1 MQNNESGAG
10 SRSVKSMTGFGRG
23 RFIASG
29 LEITTE
35 IRAVNHRFLDIF
47 LRVPK
52 TYTLFEPEIRKI
64 VSNSISRGKIDV
76 TVTRV
81 GSKGNL
87 LQMVLDENLS
97 NEYYRCLLELRTKFG
112 LSGDVTLSDMLTAKD
127 MIVPVEKEEAV
138 ELERPMLEHSLRE
151 ALEGLDKMRCA
162 EGTALWRDIEQ
173 RLESMLITVA
183 AIEPIQNQVPAAAKE
198 KLMKRVQELTGGLE
212 LDPDRLL
219 QEVALIVDRSDVSE
233 ELTRLRSHIAQ
244 FMSCGKTGSPLGRK
258 LDFLVQELNRET
270 NTIGS
275 KSSSTDIS
283 SYVVSMKVEL
293 EKIREQIQNIE

>member
-1 MQNNESGAG
+1 MQNSESGAG
-10 SRSVKSMTGFGRG
+10 SRPVKSMTGFGRG

-76 TVTRV
+76 TITRV

-87 LQMVLDENLS
+87 MQMVLDENLS
-97 NEYYRCLLELRTKFG
+97 NEYYKCLVELRTRFG
-112 LSGDVTLSDMLTAKD
+112 LAGDINLSDMLTAKD
-127 MIVPVEKEEAV
+127 VIVPVEKEEAV
-138 ELERPMLEHSLRE
+138 ELERPMLEHSLNE
-151 ALEGLDKMRCA
+151 ALAGLDKMRCA
-162 EGTALWRDIEQ
+162 EGAALWRDIEH
-173 RLESMLITVA
+173 RLTAMRTTVA
-183 AIEPIQNQVPAAAKE
+183 EIEPLQKQVPAAAKE
-198 KLMKRVQELTGGLE
+198 KLLKRVQDLTGGLE

-233 ELTRLRSHIAQ
+233 ELTRLESHVDQ
-244 FMSCGKTGSPLGRK
+244 FITFGKAGSPLGRK
-258 LDFLVQELNRET
+258 LDFLVQELNREA

-283 SYVVSMKVEL
+283 SYVVDIKVGL